1 MYIRRKVFS
10 IALDENGEERLFSTK
25 EIATEEK
32 KKGLSKGKKAA
43 IAAGALAGVGAA
55 GIAGAKKLG
64 KRISTKA
71 NTTMIPVD
79 VEKAAKIKEKIA
91 KNKKLGEA
99 LQKPA
104 DKIMKGARKVFKK

>member
-25 EIATEEK
+25 EVVTEE